1 MPVPF
6 ANVFSVPMSNEDEFV
21 TWRQDMSDGIMKELP

>member
-6 ANVFSVPMSNEDEFV
+6 ANVFSVQKSNEDEFV
-21 TWRQDMSDGIMKELP
+21 TWLQDVSDGIMKELP